1 MNKDKKIERLEQK
14 LAKALEENKKL
25 KSDARKARRE
35 RNEASKKK
43 DARTITLTKEQQRL
57 LSKLLSG
64 TLTLDS

>member
-1 MNKDKKIERLEQK
+1 MNKDRKIERLEHR

-25 KSDARKARRE
+25 KSDVRRAKRE

-43 DARTITLTKEQQRL
+43 DAKTITLTKEQQRL
-57 LSKLLSG
+57 LSKLLNA